1 MKQDGLFGCWIQY
14 IRILVSDSIE
24 KSPRAAFLRPSNRI
38 LNLFLKCTSKKKKKQ
53 AGEEVAKT
61 MTMCGKQLLERLSR
75 EYRGDA
81 FVAQQFV

>member
-38 LNLFLKCTSKKKKKQ
+38 LNLFLKCTSKKKKKTGRRGSGQ
-53 AGEEVAKT
+53 NNDNVWKAAFGETE
-61 MTMCGKQLLERLSR
+61 QRIQR
-75 EYRGDA
+75 
-81 FVAQQFV
+81 